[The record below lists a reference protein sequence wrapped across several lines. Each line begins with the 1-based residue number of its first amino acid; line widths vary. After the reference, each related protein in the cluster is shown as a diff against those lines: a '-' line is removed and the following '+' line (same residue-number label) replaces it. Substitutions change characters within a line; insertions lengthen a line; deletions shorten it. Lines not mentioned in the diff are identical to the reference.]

1 MAVHASLCVSDS
13 CSMKRRWSYL
23 VACLLAGAVL
33 GACQGTDTLRLA
45 NLPASDPVTL
55 APVVNATGRAL
66 SLPPDNPLV
75 ALRQELGLG
84 DEKPVTISD
93 VLANRLL
100 LAFQSHGY
108 QVTRIDKA
116 LSVLSDRSAE
126 IGKVVEEARAAGFR
140 GLVVLATLRRWDDSR
155 WVDTRAVFASVDV
168 VVARISDGEILD
180 ARAVRNLAVPVGA
193 ATTIVQ
199 ATDDAARL
207 LAEKLFQ

>member
-1 MAVHASLCVSDS
+1 MN
-13 CSMKRRWSYL
+13 RRWSHL

-66 SLPPDNPLV
+66 SLPPDNPLS

-108 QVTRIDKA
+108 RVIRIEKA
-116 LSVLSDRSAE
+116 WQAFSDRSTE
-126 IGKVVEEARAAGFR
+126 IAKAVEEARAAGLK
-140 GLVVLATLRRWDDSR
+140 GAVVLAMLRRWDDSR
-155 WVDTRAVFASVDV
+155 WVDTRAVFVSMDI

-180 ARAVRNLAVPVGA
+180 TRAVRNLAVPVGA
-193 ATTIVQ
+193 ATTITQ
-199 ATDDAARL
+199 ATDDAARW
-207 LAEKLFQ
+207 LAERLF

>member
-1 MAVHASLCVSDS
+1 MN
-13 CSMKRRWSYL
+13 RRWSHL

-45 NLPASDPVTL
+45 NLPASDPVTF
-55 APVVNATGRAL
+55 APVVNATGRSL

-116 LSVLSDRSAE
+116 RQAFSDPSAE
-126 IGKVVEEARAAGFR
+126 IAKVIEEARAAEFK

-155 WVDTRAVFASVDV
+155 WVDTRAVFVSMDV
-168 VVARISDGEILD
+168 IVARISDGEILD
-180 ARAVRNLAVPVGA
+180 VRTIRNQPVPVGA

-199 ATDDAARL
+199 AADDAARW
-207 LAEKLFQ
+207 LAERLF

>member
-1 MAVHASLCVSDS
+1 MN
-13 CSMKRRWSYL
+13 RRWSHL

-66 SLPPDNPLV
+66 SLPPDNPLS

-100 LAFQSHGY
+100 LAFQSHGH

-116 LSVLSDRSAE
+116 RSVIADQSAE
-126 IGKVVEEARAAGFR
+126 IGKVVEEARVAEFK
-140 GLVVLATLRRWDDSR
+140 GLVAMATLRRWDDSR
-155 WVDTRAVFASVDV
+155 WVDTRAVFVSMDI

-180 ARAVRNLAVPVGA
+180 TRAVCNLAVPVGA
-193 ATTIVQ
+193 ATTITQ
-199 ATDDAARL
+199 ATDDAARW
-207 LAEKLFQ
+207 LAERLF

>member
-1 MAVHASLCVSDS
+1 MN
-13 CSMKRRWSYL
+13 RRWSHL

-33 GACQGTDTLRLA
+33 GACQGTDTIRLA

-66 SLPPDNPLV
+66 SLPPDNPLS

-108 QVTRIDKA
+108 QVIRIDKA
-116 LSVLSDRSAE
+116 RLAFSSQAQE
-126 IGKVVEEARAAGFR
+126 IAKVIEEARAAEFK
-140 GLVVLATLRRWDDSR
+140 GLVVLGTLRRWDDSR
-155 WVDTRAVFASVDV
+155 WVDTRAVFVSMDV

-180 ARAVRNLAVPVGA
+180 TRAVRNLAVPVGA
-193 ATTIVQ
+193 ATTITQ
-199 ATDDAARL
+199 ATDDAARW
-207 LAEKLFQ
+207 LAERLF

>member
-1 MAVHASLCVSDS
+1 MN
-13 CSMKRRWSYL
+13 RRWSHL

-66 SLPPDNPLV
+66 SLPPDNPLS

-100 LAFQSHGY
+100 LAFQSHGNR
-108 QVTRIDKA
+108 VTRIDEA
-116 LSVLSDRSAE
+116 RLVFSDRSAE
-126 IGKVVEEARAAGFR
+126 IRKVVEEARAAEFK
-140 GLVVLATLRRWDDSR
+140 GLVVLGTLRRWDDSR
-155 WVDTRAVFASVDV
+155 WVDTRAVFVSMDI

-180 ARAVRNLAVPVGA
+180 TRAVRNLAVPVGA
-193 ATTIVQ
+193 ATTITQ
-199 ATDDAARL
+199 ATDDAARW
-207 LAEKLFQ
+207 LAERLF